1 MLEIS
6 GLKLW
11 DEPDEFYQCLDYSG
25 CGFWMSAFEDKESG
39 IAVGLQLE
47 GLRRGRGFIKLTYE
61 GPFWATFIDAK
72 EKIESELDDDA
83 L

>member
-1 MLEIS
+1 MT
-6 GLKLW
+6 
-11 DEPDEFYQCLDYSG
+11 
-25 CGFWMSAFEDKESG
+25 
-39 IAVGLQLE
+39 VGLELK
-47 GLRRGRGFIKLTYE
+47 GLRRGRGFITLTYE